1 MSQLPELGDQP
12 LSFASTGQVAHAL
25 VNVGR
30 FHIAVE
36 HELDAIE
43 VLRSAHQKRA
53 ADAKSARRAADAQT
67 GVAAV
72 AKRDRVQAAIAF
84 ENLAGPLVG
93 FAHQSFYP
101 LGVLLM

>member
-1 MSQLPELGDQP
+1 MSQLPELGDHP
-12 LSFASTGQVAHAL
+12 LSFASTGEVAHAL

-53 ADAKSARRAADAQT
+53 ADAKSARRAADAQI

-72 AKRDRVQAAIAF
+72 AKRDRVQAAVAF
-84 ENLAGPLVG
+84 ENLTSALVSVRHQPLD
-93 FAHQSFYP
+93 P
-101 LGVLLM
+101 P